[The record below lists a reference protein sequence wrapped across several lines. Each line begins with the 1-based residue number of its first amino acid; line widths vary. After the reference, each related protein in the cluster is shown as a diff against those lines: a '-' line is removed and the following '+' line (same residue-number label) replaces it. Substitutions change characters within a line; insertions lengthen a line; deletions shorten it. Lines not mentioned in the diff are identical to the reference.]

1 MQSVA
6 DVLAGWSVGVSL
18 VDLPE
23 PVLHEAKRCLVDVI
37 GATLAGTRHETA
49 RRTRELVLAE
59 YAPGPCSLLG
69 ETSRLSPPGAALA
82 NGVAANVL
90 DFNDISHEAMVHAS
104 APVWPAA
111 LAAAEAANVSG
122 EGLLEAFVA
131 GVEAE
136 YALGC
141 AFTHDLFWKGWDTT
155 GLLGAFGATV
165 AAARAFGLDREQTRN
180 AICFAACCQASST
193 YAVVGTPMKPVA
205 NGRAALTGMEAA
217 LYARAGLTAHPDA
230 FEHAKGFIKLFGGG
244 TFEREHLDRLGRRF
258 ILVTPGLTFKLFPV
272 CSGAQPATEALIR
285 LIKEEKLDR
294 ELITH
299 VHCEVTRDIM
309 TYLEHE
315 SPVTLTE
322 AQFSMTFPVA
332 CVLVHGELG
341 VAQLSEEVLFDARIR
356 EAMGKVKMTLNEGL
370 AEASDLGPAFPE
382 AAVVTVTLADGRSFS
397 KHNKTATG
405 TPLNPMPDEQ
415 IDRKFLDCAGPLLG
429 TEAAQ
434 ALLQRI
440 RNVDTLS
447 TSNALFTDEDRD
459 GAAGA
464 Q

>member
-1 MQSVA
+1 M
-6 DVLAGWSVGVSL
+6 
-18 VDLPE
+18 
-23 PVLHEAKRCLVDVI
+23 PVR
-37 GATLAGTRHETA
+37 GS
-49 RRTRELVLAE
+49 RRIR
-59 YAPGPCSLLG
+59 
-69 ETSRLSPPGAALA
+69 
-82 NGVAANVL
+82 
-90 DFNDISHEAMVHAS
+90 
-104 APVWPAA
+104 
-111 LAAAEAANVSG
+111 
-122 EGLLEAFVA
+122 
-131 GVEAE
+131 
-136 YALGC
+136 
-141 AFTHDLFWKGWDTT
+141 
-155 GLLGAFGATV
+155 
-165 AAARAFGLDREQTRN
+165 
-180 AICFAACCQASST
+180 
-193 YAVVGTPMKPVA
+193 
-205 NGRAALTGMEAA
+205 
-217 LYARAGLTAHPDA
+217 DA
-230 FEHAKGFIKLFGGG
+230 FEHEKGFIKLFGGG

-285 LIKEEKLDR
+285 LIEEEKLDR

-309 TYLEHE
+309 IYLEHE

-341 VAQLSEEVLFDARIR
+341 VAQLSEEVLFDARVR
-356 EAMGKVKMTLNEGL
+356 EAMGKVEMTLNEGL

-397 KHNKTATG
+397 KLNKTATG

-415 IDRKFLDCAGPLLG
+415 IDRKFLDCAGLVLG
-429 TEAAQ
+429 AEAAQ

-447 TSNALFTDEDRD
+447 TSNALFADEDRD